1 MWGVGESGG
10 RVARHPSSSST
21 FWGQEVPQDLRSPER
36 TPPSEEDSAE
46 AERLKTEGETRRS
59 HRRRAPHPPGLRG
72 WRGRAGTRGGGSCSG
87 EPCVK
92 TRAAHSS
99 GRRGPPS
106 ARGEDVRRAGPA
118 RMARGDVA
126 GPVVTVEGILT
137 VPSGHTGH
145 VARPLPSQVWAQ
157 EKCAVSTAAKR

>member
-1 MWGVGESGG
+1 MWGVGESGSQ
-10 RVARHPSSSST
+10 VARHPSSSST

-59 HRRRAPHPPGLRG
+59 HRRQVPHPPGLRG
-72 WRGRAGTRGGGSCSG
+72 WRGRAGTRGGGRCSG
-87 EPCVK
+87 ERCMK
-92 TRAAHSS
+92 TRTAHSS
-99 GRRGPPS
+99 GGRGPPS

-118 RMARGDVA
+118 HMARGDV
-126 GPVVTVEGILT
+126 GMWLT

-145 VARPLPSQVWAQ
+145 VAQPLPSPSMGPGEMRCVRSSQKVDQ
-157 EKCAVSTAAKR
+157 PKYP